1 MRHKEERVMEK
12 INFTEERRLKA
23 APGMLMLFVS
33 LIVTL
38 LGIPAYIAGFAY
50 SGPSEGA
57 VLAAGD
63 YRGHYPELRRNY
75 HALRFKDS
83 ASQ

>member
-1 MRHKEERVMEK
+1 MEK

-38 LGIPAYIAGFAY
+38 LGIPAYRRVCLQRTVRGSC
-50 SGPSEGA
+50 SGG
-57 VLAAGD
+57 GD

>member
-1 MRHKEERVMEK
+1 MER

-50 SGPSEGA
+50 SGPSRE
-57 VLAAGD
+57 LFWR
-63 YRGHYPELRRNY
+63 RGLSR
-75 HALRFKDS
+75 ALS
-83 ASQ
+83 